1 MGFNYK
7 KDFHIKDKL
16 ALVEKF
22 VENLGA
28 NVFVANR
35 DGDVIFANQKSADT
49 YQCTMD
55 ELFDFN
61 AFTMQ
66 EKGYTDRPPAVKEV
80 LLNKKEIKRYV
91 KTGKDVGMIISCKPV
106 FDENGEVDYAVA
118 TSYREEDFLYLLNQV
133 DKQKRKLQETVAYLN
148 KLGQQSFFISSTNE
162 KMKQMYALA
171 QKSASMDS
179 AVMIYGASGTG
190 KEVLANYIH
199 SISNRKDEPFIPVNC
214 AAIPTELM
222 ESEFFGYEKGS
233 FTGANESGRMGLFEA
248 ASDGTL
254 FLDEIGELTLPMQ
267 SKLLRVLES
276 GEYKRIGSNK
286 ISTTNARIIGA
297 TNKDLWQ
304 LVQDGGFRKDL
315 YYRLN
320 VIPLHLPPLCERRED
335 ILPLAY
341 AFLNKFNDKMGTKKV
356 FSEDVCEFMH
366 SYSWPGNIRELKNFV
381 ERLMVISSGTILNLT
396 KEYMSI
402 FDTETLGQDFDIN
415 SLENAG
421 GAGTASADTAD
432 ADGSLRTMLID
443 YSLPYK
449 EALRRFEQEYTGHVL
464 KECGGNISKA
474 AKALQMQRSS
484 LYNILN
490 RAQNTEIT
498 EK

>member
-1 MGFNYK
+1 MAFNNK
-7 KDFHIKDKL
+7 KKFQSNDKL
-16 ALVEKF
+16 VLTEKF
-22 VENLGA
+22 IENLGA
-28 NVFVANR
+28 NVFVA
-35 DGDVIFANQKSADT
+35 DKTGDVIFANQNSADT
-49 YQCTMD
+49 YQCTLD
-55 ELFDFN
+55 ELFEFN

-66 EKGYTDRPPAVKEV
+66 EKGYTDRQPAVKEV
-80 LLNKKEIKRYV
+80 LLKKKEIKRYI
-91 KTGKDVGMIISCKPV
+91 KTGKDVGMIISCKPI
-106 FDENGEVDYAVA
+106 FDENGDVEYAVA

-148 KLGQQSFFISSTNE
+148 KLGQKPFFIASSNE

-199 SISNRKDEPFIPVNC
+199 SISTRQNEPFIPVNC

-233 FTGANESGRMGLFEA
+233 FTGASENGRMGLFEA

-297 TNKDLWQ
+297 TNKDLWK

-341 AFLNKFNDKMGTKKV
+341 AFLNKFNTKMGTKKV
-356 FSEDVCEFMH
+356 FSEDACDFMQ

-381 ERLMVISSGTILNLT
+381 ERLMVISTGTILNLT

-402 FDTETLGQDFDIN
+402 FDTETFGQDFDVN
-415 SLENAG
+415 TLEHSE
-421 GAGTASADTAD
+421 TANLPDAD
-432 ADGSLRTMLID
+432 AAETGSYKMMRID

-474 AKALQMQRSS
+474 AKVLNMQRSS

-490 RAQNTEIT
+490 RAQNARTI